1 VRLSGSALIEGRLS
15 VSTTSNLGASRLAAL
30 RAELAAQNLAGFV
43 VPLTDEHMSEYVG
56 EYAQRL
62 AWISGFG
69 GSAGSAVV
77 MADRAAMFT
86 DGRYTVQV
94 RQQVPADLFA
104 YEDVP
109 QTSAAQWLG
118 EIASAGQRIG
128 YDPWL
133 HTSAWAKQAAQQLT
147 ARSAELVAVQHNPID
162 AVWTDRPAPSL
173 APLEVHDYQFAGRA
187 HNEKRRDVATWLA
200 GKGADAVVIAALDSI
215 AWLLNIRGKDV
226 SRTPVA
232 LAFVIAHKDG
242 SVDLFTAPEKI
253 TPAVRAHLGDAVRCC
268 PRDGFAEALTAM
280 TGQTVVVDPQSCVA
294 AIFNALEAGGA
305 RIIEARDPTVLP
317 RAVKNPTE
325 IAGTTAAHVRDGAA
339 LTRFLAWFDSEAP
352 KGGLDEL
359 GAAERLRQ
367 FRAETNSL
375 EDLSF
380 DTISAAGPNAALPH
394 YRVSDETNLPIA
406 HDSIYL
412 VDSGG
417 QYRDGTTDV
426 TRTLVVGTPSP
437 EMQDRFTRVLKGHI
451 ALARA
456 IFPAGTK
463 GVQLD
468 ALARQHLWSVGLDYN
483 HGTGHGVG
491 SYLSVH
497 EGPQR
502 IAAAWSAQPGGDEPL
517 QPGMIL
523 SNEPGYYKQGA
534 YGIRIENLVLVE
546 RRSAEGA
553 EREIMGFKELT
564 LAPIDKRLVDVSLLT
579 ADERDWW
586 NAYHA
591 RVAAEIGP
599 LLTDP
604 GEQRWLEQ
612 ACAPL

>member
-1 VRLSGSALIEGRLS
+1 MSIIA
-15 VSTTSNLGASRLAAL
+15 TRLAAL
-30 RAELAAQNLAGFV
+30 RAELAAQGLAGFV

-77 MADRAAMFT
+77 MDDRAAMFT

-94 RQQVPADLFA
+94 RQQVPADLFS

-109 QTSAAQWLG
+109 KTSAAQWLG
-118 EIASAGQRIG
+118 EQAQAGQRIG

-133 HTSAWAKQAAQQLT
+133 HTSAWAKQAAGQLKG
-147 ARSAELVAVQHNPID
+147 RKAELVAVTNNPID

-173 APLEVHDYQFAGRA
+173 APIEVHDDQFAGRSHA
-187 HNEKRRDVATWLA
+187 DKRAEVAAWLA
-200 GKGADAVVIAALDSI
+200 EKGADAVVIAALDSI

-232 LAFVIAHKDG
+232 LAFVVAHKDG

-253 TPAVRAHLGDAVRCC
+253 TPAVRAHLGDAVRCQS
-268 PRDGFAEALTAM
+268 RDGFEAALKGM

-305 RIIEARDPTVLP
+305 RIVEARDPTVLP
-317 RAVKNPTE
+317 RAIKNPVE
-325 IAGTTAAHVRDGAA
+325 IAGTVAAHVRDGAA
-339 LTRFLAWFDSEAP
+339 LTRFLAWFDAEAP

-359 GAAERLRQ
+359 SAAERLRQ

-394 YRVSDETNLPIA
+394 YRVSEETNLPIRT
-406 HDSIYL
+406 DSIYL

-426 TRTLVVGTPSP
+426 TRTMVVGTPTP

-468 ALARQHLWSVGLDYN
+468 ALARQHLWSAGLDYN

-523 SNEPGYYKQGA
+523 SNEPGYYKQGD

-546 RRSAEGA
+546 KRSAEGA

-564 LAPIDKRLVDVSLLT
+564 LAPIDRRLVDVSLLT
-579 ADERDWW
+579 AEERDWW
-586 NAYHA
+586 NDYHA

-599 LLTDP
+599 LLTDAA
-604 GEQRWLEQ
+604 EQAWLEQ

>member
-1 VRLSGSALIEGRLS
+1 M
-15 VSTTSNLGASRLAAL
+15 STIAQRLAAL
-30 RAELAAQNLAGFV
+30 RAELSAQGLAGFV

-56 EYAQRL
+56 DYAQRL

-77 MADRAAMFT
+77 MADKAAMFT

-109 QTSAAQWLG
+109 KTSAAQWLG
-118 EIASAGQRIG
+118 EQASAGQRIG
-128 YDPWL
+128 HDPWL
-133 HTSAWAKQAAQQLT
+133 HTRAWAKSTAALLA
-147 ARSAELVAVQHNPID
+147 ARGAELVAVTRNPID
-162 AVWTDRPAPSL
+162 AVWADRAAPSR
-173 APLEVHDYQFAGRA
+173 APIEVHDDQWAGRSHA
-187 HNEKRRDVATWLA
+187 DKRADVAAWLA
-200 GKGADAVVIAALDSI
+200 ERQADAVVIAALDSV
-215 AWLLNIRGKDV
+215 AWLLNIRGRDV
-226 SRTPVA
+226 QRTPVA

-242 SVDLFTAPEKI
+242 SVDLFADPAKI
-253 TPAVRAHLGDAVRCC
+253 TPALRAHLGDAVRCQ
-268 PRDGFAEALTAM
+268 PRDRFEAALKAM
-280 TGQTVVVDPQSCVA
+280 TGHTVVADPQSCVA
-294 AIFNALEAGGA
+294 AIFDALDAGGA
-305 RIIEARDPTVLP
+305 QIVEARDPTVLP
-317 RAVKNPTE
+317 RAIKNETE
-325 IAGTTAAHVRDGAA
+325 IAGTIAAHVRDGAA
-339 LTRFLAWFDSEAP
+339 LSRFLAWFDAEAP

-359 GAAERLRQ
+359 SAAERLRQ

-394 YRVSDETNLPIA
+394 YRVSAETNLPIRN
-406 HDSIYL
+406 DSIYL

-426 TRTLVVGTPSP
+426 TRTMVVGAPTP

-468 ALARQHLWSVGLDYN
+468 ALARQHLWSAGLDYN

-523 SNEPGYYKQGA
+523 SNEPGYYKQGD

-546 RRSAEGA
+546 RRSAPGA
-553 EREIMGFKELT
+553 EREIMGFRELT

-579 ADERDWW
+579 DEERTWW
-586 NAYHA
+586 NDYHA

-599 LLTDP
+599 LLTDAA
-604 GEQRWLEQ
+604 EQAWLAE
-612 ACAPL
+612 ACAPI

>member
-1 VRLSGSALIEGRLS
+1 M
-15 VSTTSNLGASRLAAL
+15 STTATRLAAL
-30 RAELAAQNLAGFV
+30 RAQLARDGLDGFV

-56 EYAQRL
+56 DYAQRL
-62 AWISGFG
+62 AWLTGFG

-77 MADRAAMFT
+77 LADTAAMFT

-94 RQQVPADLFA
+94 RQQVPADLFR

-118 EIASAGQRIG
+118 EQATAGMRIG
-128 YDPWL
+128 HDPWL
-133 HTSAWAKQAAQQLT
+133 HTRAWAKSAAAQL
-147 ARSAELVAVQHNPID
+147 AAKGAELVAVARNPID
-162 AVWTDRPAPSL
+162 AVWADRPAPSL
-173 APLEVHDYQFAGRA
+173 APIEAHDDVFSGQPHA
-187 HNEKRRDVATWLA
+187 EKRAAVARWLA
-200 GKGADAVVIAALDSI
+200 ERKADAVVIAALDSI
-215 AWLLNIRGKDV
+215 AWLFNIRGRDV
-226 SRTPVA
+226 PRTPVA
-232 LAFVIAHKDG
+232 LAFALVHADG
-242 SVDLFTAPEKI
+242 SADLFTAPEKLN
-253 TPAVRAHLGDAVRCC
+253 PAVRDHLGADVRCH
-268 PRDGFAEALTAM
+268 PREGFAAALA
-280 TGQTVVVDPQSCVA
+280 GLAGKAVAVDPQACVA
-294 AIFNALEAGGA
+294 AIFDALEAGGA

-317 RAVKNPTE
+317 RAIKNGTE

-339 LTRFLAWFDSEAP
+339 LTRFLAWFDGEAP
-352 KGGLDEL
+352 KGGLDEIS
-359 GAAERLRQ
+359 AAERLRQ

-394 YRVSDETNLPIA
+394 YRVGPETNRPIVM
-406 HDSIYL
+406 DSIYL

-426 TRTLVVGTPSP
+426 TRTIVVGTPTA
-437 EMQDRFTRVLKGHI
+437 EMKDRYTRVLKGHI

-456 IFPAGTK
+456 IFPAGTR

-468 ALARQHLWSVGLDYN
+468 VLARQHLWAAGVDYN

-502 IAAAWSAQPGGDEPL
+502 IAAAWSSQPGNDEPL
-517 QPGMIL
+517 QAGMIL
-523 SNEPGYYKQGA
+523 SNEPGYYKAGE

-546 RRSAEGA
+546 PRGVAGA
-553 EREIMGFKELT
+553 EREMLGFRELT
-564 LAPIDKRLVDVSLLT
+564 LAPIDRRLVDASLLT
-579 ADERDWW
+579 SEERDWW
-586 NAYHA
+586 NTYHA

-599 LLTDP
+599 LLGDP
-604 GEQRWLEQ
+604 AEQAWLAQ

>member
-1 VRLSGSALIEGRLS
+1 MSTVSA
-15 VSTTSNLGASRLAAL
+15 RLAAL
-30 RAELAAQNLAGFV
+30 RAELAAQGLSGFV

-94 RQQVPADLFA
+94 RQQVPGDLFD
-104 YEDVP
+104 YQDVP
-109 QTSAAQWLG
+109 KTSAAQW
-118 EIASAGQRIG
+118 ASDHVQPGQRIG
-128 YDPWL
+128 HDPWL
-133 HTSAWAKQAAQQLT
+133 HTRAWAKSAAAGLA
-147 ARSAELVAVQHNPID
+147 ARGAELVVAARNPID

-173 APLEVHDYQFAGRA
+173 AALEVHGDQFAGRA
-187 HNEKRRDVATWLA
+187 HAQKRADVAAWLVE
-200 GKGADAVVIAALDSI
+200 KGADAVVIAALDSI
-215 AWLLNIRGKDV
+215 AWLLNIRGRDV
-226 SRTPVA
+226 ARTPVA
-232 LAFVIAHKDG
+232 LAFAIAHKDG
-242 SVDLFTAPEKI
+242 SVDLFTAPQKL
-253 TPAVRAHLGDAVRCC
+253 TPAVRAHLGTDVRCAAH
-268 PRDGFAEALTAM
+268 DDFAAALGGMA
-280 TGQTVVVDPQSCVA
+280 GKTVAADPQSCVA
-294 AIFNALEAGGA
+294 AIFDALDAAGA
-305 RIIEARDPTVLP
+305 HIVEARDPTVLP

-359 GAAERLRQ
+359 SAAERLRQ
-367 FRAETNSL
+367 FRTETNSL

-394 YRVSDETNLPIA
+394 YRVSAETNLPIA
-406 HDSIYL
+406 ANSIYL

-426 TRTLVVGTPSP
+426 TRTLVIGTPTP

-451 ALARA
+451 ALASA

-468 ALARQHLWSVGLDYN
+468 ALARQHLWAAGLDYN

-523 SNEPGYYKQGA
+523 SNEPGYYKAGD

-546 RRSAEGA
+546 RREMPGA
-553 EREIMGFKELT
+553 EREVMGFRELT
-564 LAPIDKRLVDVSLLT
+564 LAPIDRRLVDVGLLT
-579 ADERDWW
+579 GDERNWW

-599 LLTDP
+599 LLADP
-604 GEQRWLEQ
+604 GEQAWLEQ

>member
-1 VRLSGSALIEGRLS
+1 M
-15 VSTTSNLGASRLAAL
+15 STTSARLGALRTRLAADGL
-30 RAELAAQNLAGFV
+30 DGFF

-56 EYAQRL
+56 DYAQRL
-62 AWISGFG
+62 AWLTGFG

-77 MADRAAMFT
+77 LADSAAMFT

-94 RQQVPADLFA
+94 RQQVPADLFS
-104 YEDVP
+104 YQDVP
-109 QTSAAQWLG
+109 KTSAAQWLA
-118 EIASAGQRIG
+118 EQAQPGQRFG
-128 YDPWL
+128 HDPWL
-133 HTSAWAKQAAQQLT
+133 HTRQWAGNTAALLK
-147 ARSAELVAVQHNPID
+147 ARGAELVAVATNPID
-162 AVWTDRPAPSL
+162 AVWADRPAPSL
-173 APLEVHDYQFAGRA
+173 APIEVHGDEFAGQSHA
-187 HNEKRRDVATWLA
+187 EKRSLVAAWLA
-200 GKGADAVVIAALDSI
+200 ERGCDAVVIAALDSV
-215 AWLLNIRGKDV
+215 AWLLNVRGRDV
-226 SRTPVA
+226 PRTPVA
-232 LAFVIAHKDG
+232 LAFAIVHADA
-242 SVDLFTAPEKI
+242 SVDLFAAPDKI
-253 TPAVRAHLGDAVRCC
+253 TPALTAHLGAQVRCH
-268 PRDGFAEALTAM
+268 PRDRFEAALKGFAGRRVSA
-280 TGQTVVVDPQSCVA
+280 DPQSCVA
-294 AIFNALEAGGA
+294 AIFDALEAGGA
-305 RIIEARDPTVLP
+305 TILEARDPCVLP
-317 RAVKNPTE
+317 RAIKNKVE
-325 IAGTTAAHVRDGAA
+325 VAGTVAAHVRDGAA
-339 LTRFLAWFDSEAP
+339 LTRFLAWFDREAP

-359 GAAERLRQ
+359 SAAERLRQ

-394 YRVSDETNLPIA
+394 YRVSAETNLPIA
-406 HDSIYL
+406 MNSIYL

-426 TRTLVVGTPSP
+426 TRTMVVGTPTA
-437 EMQDRFTRVLKGHI
+437 EMKDRFTRVLKGHI
-451 ALARA
+451 SLARA

-468 ALARQHLWSVGLDYN
+468 ALARQHLWAAGLDYN

-523 SNEPGYYKQGA
+523 SNEPGYYKTGD

-546 RRSAEGA
+546 QREAPGA
-553 EREIMGFKELT
+553 ERELLGFRELT
-564 LAPIDKRLVDVSLLT
+564 LAPIDKRLVDLSLLT
-579 ADERDWW
+579 AEERDWW

-591 RVAAEIGP
+591 RVLAEIGP
-599 LLTDP
+599 LITDAAD
-604 GEQRWLEQ
+604 QAWLAE

>member
-1 VRLSGSALIEGRLS
+1 M
-15 VSTTSNLGASRLAAL
+15 STIASRLAAL
-30 RAELAAQNLAGFV
+30 RTELAAQNLAGFV

-77 MADRAAMFT
+77 MADQAAMFT

-118 EIASAGQRIG
+118 EQAQAGQRIG

-133 HTSAWAKQAAQQLT
+133 HTSAWAKQAAGQLKP
-147 ARSAELVAVQHNPID
+147 RGAELVAVTRNPID
-162 AVWTDRPAPSL
+162 AAWTDRPAPSL
-173 APLEVHDYQFAGRA
+173 APLEVHDAPFAGRSHA
-187 HNEKRRDVATWLA
+187 DKRAEVAAWLA

-242 SVDLFTAPEKI
+242 SVDLFTAPEKL
-253 TPAVRAHLGDAVRCC
+253 TPAVRTHLGDTVRCQ
-268 PRDGFAEALTAM
+268 PRDGFAEALKAM

-305 RIIEARDPTVLP
+305 RIVEARDPTVLP

-325 IAGTTAAHVRDGAA
+325 IAGTTTAHVRDGAA

-359 GAAERLRQ
+359 NAAERLRQ

-468 ALARQHLWSVGLDYN
+468 ALARQHLWSAGLDYN

-579 ADERDWW
+579 AEERDWW

-604 GEQRWLEQ
+604 SEQSWLEQ

>member
-1 VRLSGSALIEGRLS
+1 M
-15 VSTTSNLGASRLAAL
+15 STTADVAAARLAAL
-30 RAELAAQNLAGFV
+30 RAELARQGLAGFV

-77 MADRAAMFT
+77 LAEKAAMFT

-94 RQQVPADLFA
+94 RQQVPAALFS
-104 YEDVP
+104 YQDVP

-118 EIASAGQRIG
+118 EQASAGQRIG
-128 YDPWL
+128 HDPWL
-133 HTSAWAKQAAQQLT
+133 HTRAWARQAAGQLQ
-147 ARSAELVAVQHNPID
+147 ARGAELVAVATNPID
-162 AVWTDRPAPSL
+162 AVWADRPAPSL
-173 APLEVHDYQFAGRA
+173 APLEVHDDQFAGRA
-187 HNEKRRDVATWLA
+187 HAEKRADVAAWLA
-200 GKGADAVVIAALDSI
+200 QQGADAVVIAALDSI
-215 AWLLNIRGKDV
+215 AWLLNIRGRDV
-226 SRTPVA
+226 ARTPVA
-232 LAFVIAHKDG
+232 LAFAIAHKDG
-242 SVDLFTAPEKI
+242 SVDLFTALEKL
-253 TPAVRAHLGDAVRCC
+253 TPAVRTHLGSEVRCQ
-268 PRDGFAEALTAM
+268 PRDGFAAALQALA
-280 TGQTVVVDPQSCVA
+280 GKTVMVDPQSCVA
-294 AIFNALEAGGA
+294 AIFAALEAGGA
-305 RIIEARDPTVLP
+305 RIVEARDPTVLP
-317 RAVKNPTE
+317 RAIKNRTE
-325 IAGTTAAHVRDGAA
+325 IAGTIAAHVRDGAA
-339 LTRFLAWFDSEAP
+339 LTRFLAWFDGQAP
-352 KGGLDEL
+352 KGDLDEL
-359 GAAERLRQ
+359 SAAERLRQ

-394 YRVSDETNLPIA
+394 YRVSDETNLPIR

-426 TRTLVVGTPSP
+426 TRTLVIGTPTP

-456 IFPAGTK
+456 VFPAGTR

-468 ALARQHLWSVGLDYN
+468 ALARQHLWAAGLDYN

-502 IAAAWSAQPGGDEPL
+502 IAAAWSAQPGNDEPL

-523 SNEPGYYKQGA
+523 SNEPGYYKQGE

-546 RRSAEGA
+546 PRTQPGA
-553 EREIMGFKELT
+553 ERELMGFRELT
-564 LAPIDKRLVDVSLLT
+564 LAPIDRRLVDVGLLT
-579 ADERDWW
+579 PDERDWW

-599 LLTDP
+599 LLTDA
-604 GEQRWLEQ
+604 GEQVWLEE
-612 ACAPL
+612 ACSPL

>member
-1 VRLSGSALIEGRLS
+1 M
-15 VSTTSNLGASRLAAL
+15 STTSARLGALRARLAADGL
-30 RAELAAQNLAGFV
+30 DGFV

-56 EYAQRL
+56 DYAQRL
-62 AWISGFG
+62 AWLTGFG

-77 MADRAAMFT
+77 LAGSAAMFT

-94 RQQVPADLFA
+94 RQQVPGDLFS
-104 YEDVP
+104 YQDVP
-109 QTSAAQWLG
+109 KTSAAQWLA
-118 EIASAGQRIG
+118 EQAAAGQRLG

-133 HTSAWAKQAAQQLT
+133 HTRAWAAGTAALLK
-147 ARSAELVAVQHNPID
+147 ARGAELVAVAANPID
-162 AVWTDRPAPSL
+162 AVWADRPAPSL
-173 APLEVHDYQFAGRA
+173 APIEVHGDEFAGQPHA
-187 HNEKRRDVATWLA
+187 EKRGQLAAWLA
-200 GKGADAVVIAALDSI
+200 ERQCDAVVIAALDSV
-215 AWLLNIRGKDV
+215 AWLLNVRGRDV
-226 SRTPVA
+226 PRTPVA
-232 LAFVIAHKDG
+232 LAFAIVHADA

-253 TPAVRAHLGDAVRCC
+253 TPALLAHLGPDVRCR
-268 PRDGFAEALTAM
+268 PRSDFEAALRGLGGRRVAA
-280 TGQTVVVDPQSCVA
+280 DPQSCVA
-294 AIFNALEAGGA
+294 AIFDALDAGGA
-305 RIIEARDPTVLP
+305 SMVEARDPCVLP
-317 RAVKNPTE
+317 RAIKNRVE
-325 IAGTTAAHVRDGAA
+325 VAGTVAAHVRDGAA
-339 LTRFLAWFDSEAP
+339 LTRFLAWFDREAP
-352 KGGLDEL
+352 GGGLDEL
-359 GAAERLRQ
+359 SAAERLRQ

-394 YRVSDETNLPIA
+394 YRVSPETNRPITPG
-406 HDSIYL
+406 SIYL

-426 TRTLVVGTPSP
+426 TRTIAVGTPTA

-456 IFPAGTK
+456 LFPAGTR

-468 ALARQHLWSVGLDYN
+468 ALARQHLWAAGLDYN

-523 SNEPGYYKQGA
+523 SNEPGYYKTGE

-546 RRSAEGA
+546 SREAPGA
-553 EREIMGFKELT
+553 ERDLLGFRELT
-564 LAPIDKRLVDVSLLT
+564 LAPIDRRLVDLALLT
-579 ADERDWW
+579 PDERQWW

-599 LLTDP
+599 LISDAAD
-604 GEQRWLEQ
+604 QAWLAQ

>member
-1 VRLSGSALIEGRLS
+1 M
-15 VSTTSNLGASRLAAL
+15 STIQTRLADL
-30 RAELAAQNLAGFV
+30 RRHLATEGLAGFV

-56 EYAQRL
+56 DYAQRL
-62 AWISGFG
+62 AWISNFG
-69 GSAGSAVV
+69 GSAGNAVV
-77 MADRAAMFT
+77 MDDRAAIFT

-109 QTSAAQWLG
+109 QTNVAQWLG
-118 EIASAGQRIG
+118 EQVKAGQRIG

-133 HTSAWAKQAAQQLT
+133 HTRGWAKGT
-147 ARSAELVAVQHNPID
+147 AGLLKSRGAELVALARNPID
-162 AVWTDRPAPSL
+162 AVWADRPAPSA
-173 APLEVHDYQFAGRA
+173 APLEMHDDVFAGRA
-187 HNEKRRDVATWLA
+187 HAEKRAEIAGWLKD
-200 GKGADAVVIAALDSI
+200 KGADAVVIAALDSV
-215 AWLLNIRGKDV
+215 AWLLNIRGRDV
-226 SRTPVA
+226 PRTPVA
-232 LAFVIAHKDG
+232 LAFLIVHANA

-253 TPAVRAHLGDAVRCC
+253 TDAVRAHLGPDVRCQ
-268 PRDGFAEALTAM
+268 PRDAFEAALTGMAGKM
-280 TGQTVVVDPQSCVA
+280 VVADPQSCVA
-294 AIFNALEAGGA
+294 AIFEALDAGGA

-317 RAVKNPTE
+317 RAIKNGTE
-325 IAGTTAAHVRDGAA
+325 IAGTIAAHVRDGAA
-339 LTRFLAWFDSEAP
+339 LSRFLAWFDAEAP
-352 KGGLDEL
+352 KGNLDEVS
-359 GAAERLRQ
+359 AAERLRQ
-367 FRAETNSL
+367 FRAESNSL

-394 YRVSDETNLPIA
+394 YRVSAETNLPIRM
-406 HDSIYL
+406 DSIYL

-426 TRTLVVGTPSP
+426 TRTMVVGTPTP

-456 IFPAGTK
+456 IFPAGTR

-468 ALARQHLWSVGLDYN
+468 ALARQHLWAAGLDYN

-502 IAAAWSAQPGGDEPL
+502 IAAAWSAQPGNDEPL

-523 SNEPGYYKQGA
+523 SNEPGYYKTGE

-546 RRSAEGA
+546 PRDHDGG
-553 EREIMGFKELT
+553 EREIMGFRELT
-564 LAPIDKRLVDVSLLT
+564 LAPIDRRLVDVSLLT
-579 ADERDWW
+579 DEERDWW

-591 RVAAEIGP
+591 RVATEIGP
-599 LLTDP
+599 LITDP
-604 GEQRWLEQ
+604 AERAWLEA

>member
-1 VRLSGSALIEGRLS
+1 MSTISA
-15 VSTTSNLGASRLAAL
+15 RLAAL
-30 RAELAAQNLAGFV
+30 RAELAHQGLAGFV

-77 MADRAAMFT
+77 MHDQAAMFT

-94 RQQVPADLFA
+94 RQQVPGDLFD
-104 YEDVP
+104 YQDVP
-109 QTSAAQWLG
+109 ATSAAQWL
-118 EIASAGQRIG
+118 AHQVQAGQRVG
-128 YDPWL
+128 HDPWL
-133 HTSAWAKQAAQQLT
+133 HTRAWAKSAAVGLA
-147 ARSAELVAVQHNPID
+147 ARGAELVATTRNPID
-162 AVWTDRPAPSL
+162 AVWADRPAPSQ
-173 APLEVHDYQFAGRA
+173 APLEVHDDQFAGRA
-187 HNEKRRDVATWLA
+187 HAAKRADIAAWLTE
-200 GKGADAVVIAALDSI
+200 KGADAVVIAALDSI

-232 LAFVIAHKDG
+232 LAFAIAHRDG
-242 SVDLFTAPEKI
+242 SVDLFTAPEKL
-253 TPAVRAHLGDAVRCC
+253 TPAVRAHLGADVRCH
-268 PRDGFAEALTAM
+268 PRDGFAAALGAM
-280 TGQTVVVDPQSCVA
+280 AGKTVMVDPQSCVA
-294 AIFNALEAGGA
+294 AIFDALEAGGA
-305 RIIEARDPTVLP
+305 HIAEARDPTVLP

-394 YRVSDETNLPIA
+394 YRVSAETNLPIA
-406 HDSIYL
+406 LNSIFL

-426 TRTLVVGTPSP
+426 TRTLAVGTPTP

-468 ALARQHLWSVGLDYN
+468 ALARQHLWSAGLDYN

-502 IAAAWSAQPGGDEPL
+502 IAAAWSAQPGNDEPL

-523 SNEPGYYKQGA
+523 SNEPGYYKQGE

-546 RRSAEGA
+546 PRHAEGA
-553 EREIMGFKELT
+553 EREVMGFKELT
-564 LAPIDKRLVDVSLLT
+564 LAPIDRRLVAIDLLT
-579 ADERDWW
+579 GEERDWW
-586 NAYHA
+586 NGYHA

-599 LLTDP
+599 LLTDAA
-604 GEQRWLEQ
+604 EQAWLEQ

>member
-1 VRLSGSALIEGRLS
+1 MS
-15 VSTTSNLGASRLAAL
+15 VSTIASRLAAL
-30 RAELAAQNLAGFV
+30 RAELATQNLAGFV

-77 MADRAAMFT
+77 MADQAAMFT

-118 EIASAGQRIG
+118 EQAQAGQRIG

-133 HTSAWAKQAAQQLT
+133 HTSAWVKQAAGQLKP
-147 ARSAELVAVQHNPID
+147 RGAELVAVTRNPID
-162 AVWTDRPAPSL
+162 AAWTDRPAQSL
-173 APLEVHDYQFAGRA
+173 APLEVHDDQFAGRA
-187 HNEKRRDVATWLA
+187 HADKRAEVAAWLA

-215 AWLLNIRGKDV
+215 AWLLNIRGKDI

-242 SVDLFTAPEKI
+242 SVDLFTAPGKL
-253 TPAVRAHLGDAVRCC
+253 TPAVRAHLGDAVRCQ
-268 PRDGFAEALTAM
+268 PRDSFAEALKAM
-280 TGQTVVVDPQSCVA
+280 TGQTVVVDTQSCVA

-339 LTRFLAWFDSEAP
+339 LTRFLAWFDSEAR
-352 KGGLDEL
+352 KGGIDEL

-579 ADERDWW
+579 AEERDWW
-586 NAYHA
+586 NAYHD

-604 GEQRWLEQ
+604 AEQRWLEQ

>member
-1 VRLSGSALIEGRLS
+1 M
-15 VSTTSNLGASRLAAL
+15 STIAQRLAAL
-30 RAELAAQNLAGFV
+30 RAELSAQGLAGFV

-56 EYAQRL
+56 DYAQRL

-77 MADRAAMFT
+77 MADKAAMFT

-109 QTSAAQWLG
+109 KTSAAQWLG
-118 EIASAGQRIG
+118 EQASAGQRIG
-128 YDPWL
+128 HDPWL
-133 HTSAWAKQAAQQLT
+133 HTRAWAKSTAALLA
-147 ARSAELVAVQHNPID
+147 ARGAELVAVTRNPID
-162 AVWTDRPAPSL
+162 AVWADRAAPSR
-173 APLEVHDYQFAGRA
+173 APIEVHDDQWAGRSHA
-187 HNEKRRDVATWLA
+187 DKRADVAAWLA
-200 GKGADAVVIAALDSI
+200 DRHADAVVIAALDSV
-215 AWLLNIRGKDV
+215 AWLLNIRGRDV
-226 SRTPVA
+226 PRTPVA

-242 SVDLFTAPEKI
+242 SVDLFADPAKF
-253 TPAVRAHLGDAVRCC
+253 TPAVRAHLGDAVRCQ
-268 PRDGFAEALTAM
+268 PRDRFEAALKAM
-280 TGQTVVVDPQSCVA
+280 TGQTVVADPQSCVA
-294 AIFNALEAGGA
+294 AIFDALDAGGA
-305 RIIEARDPTVLP
+305 QIVEARDPTVLP
-317 RAVKNPTE
+317 RAIKNETE
-325 IAGTTAAHVRDGAA
+325 IAGTIAAHVRDGAA
-339 LTRFLAWFDSEAP
+339 LSRFLAWFDAEAP

-359 GAAERLRQ
+359 SAAERLRQ

-394 YRVSDETNLPIA
+394 YRVSTETNLPIRN
-406 HDSIYL
+406 DSIYL

-426 TRTLVVGTPSP
+426 TRTMVVGAPTP
-437 EMQDRFTRVLKGHI
+437 EMRDRFTRVLKGHI

-468 ALARQHLWSVGLDYN
+468 ALARQHLWSAGLDYN

-523 SNEPGYYKQGA
+523 SNEPGYYKQGD

-546 RRSAEGA
+546 RRSAAGA
-553 EREIMGFKELT
+553 EREIMGFRELT

-579 ADERDWW
+579 DEERTWW
-586 NAYHA
+586 NDYHA

-599 LLTDP
+599 LLTDAA
-604 GEQRWLEQ
+604 EQAWLAE
-612 ACAPL
+612 ACAPI

>member
-1 VRLSGSALIEGRLS
+1 M
-15 VSTTSNLGASRLAAL
+15 STTATRLGAL
-30 RAELAAQNLAGFV
+30 RAQLAETGLAGFV

-56 EYAQRL
+56 DYAQRL
-62 AWISGFG
+62 AWLTGFG
-69 GSAGSAVV
+69 GSAGNAVV
-77 MADRAAMFT
+77 MQDRAAIFT

-94 RQQVPADLFA
+94 RQQVPGDLFA

-109 QTSAAQWLG
+109 KTSVAQWLA
-118 EIASAGQRIG
+118 EQVQAGARIG

-133 HTSAWAKQAAQQLT
+133 HTRGWATGTAALLQA
-147 ARSAELVAVQHNPID
+147 RGAELVAVAANPVD
-162 AVWTDRPAPSL
+162 AVWADRPAPS
-173 APLEVHDYQFAGRA
+173 AAAIEVHEDGFAGRS
-187 HNEKRRDVATWLA
+187 HDDKRAEVAGWLRD
-200 GKGADAVVIAALDSI
+200 KQADAVVIAALDSI
-215 AWLLNIRGKDV
+215 AWLLNIRGRDV

-232 LAFVIAHKDG
+232 LAFAIVHADA
-242 SVDLFTAPEKI
+242 SVDLFTAPEKL
-253 TPAVRAHLGDAVRCC
+253 TAAVASHLGANVRCH
-268 PRDGFAEALTAM
+268 PRDGFSAALRAL
-280 TGQTVVVDPQSCVA
+280 GGKVVAVDPQGCVA
-294 AIFNALEAGGA
+294 AIFDALDAGGA
-305 RIIEARDPTVLP
+305 RIIEARDPCVLP
-317 RAVKNPTE
+317 RAVKNPVE
-325 IAGTTAAHVRDGAA
+325 IAGTVAAHVRDGAA
-339 LTRFLAWFDSEAP
+339 LSRFLAWFDGEAP

-359 GAAERLRQ
+359 SAAERLRQ

-394 YRVSDETNLPIA
+394 YRVSDETNLPIRR
-406 HDSIYL
+406 DSIYL

-426 TRTLVVGTPSP
+426 TRTIAVGTPTP

-468 ALARQHLWSVGLDYN
+468 ALARQHLWAAGLDYN

-502 IAAAWSAQPGGDEPL
+502 IAAAWSAQAGGDEPL

-523 SNEPGYYKQGA
+523 SNEPGYYKAGE

-546 RRSAEGA
+546 RCDVAGA
-553 EREIMGFKELT
+553 ERDLMGFRELT
-564 LAPIDKRLVDVSLLT
+564 LAPIDRRLVDTGLLT
-579 ADERDWW
+579 PDERDWW

-604 GEQRWLEQ
+604 SEQTWLQQ